1 MFSPWRTPRGTS
13 GPRSPPGGL
22 PRALCGGRAR
32 TRRTGRE
39 VERAGARRSKPCPIR
54 RACSRMQRGGRRRRS
69 RDRSGPLSLGA
80 PAAGLGECQDAHR
93 VRYGAVLGRRES
105 THEVVFP
112 LESELDGDRL
122 PEGRPKIPVRYQ
134 GLLSSVS
141 SHARESRAASTPCQ
155 ENSFEVQR
163 KSSNGRQGRFTG
175 LSASHRRAARPVRA
189 RDGAH
194 ARKHPKTANVESIT
208 R

>member
-54 RACSRMQRGGRRRRS
+54 RAGRRMQRGGRRRCS
-69 RDRSGPLSLGA
+69 REGSGQLSLGG
-80 PAAGLGECQDAHR
+80 PRAGLGECQDAHR

-105 THEVVFP
+105 ANEAVFF
-112 LESELDGDRL
+112 LESELGGDRL
-122 PEGRPKIPVRYQ
+122 PEGRPKIPVFLHGEGKIGRKRKDCK
-134 GLLSSVS
+134 GNLLVS
-141 SHARESRAASTPCQ
+141 NNFMADNEKDDHRGRRL
-155 ENSFEVQR
+155 QR
-163 KSSNGRQGRFTG
+163 RLQ
-175 LSASHRRAARPVRA
+175 
-189 RDGAH
+189 
-194 ARKHPKTANVESIT
+194 
-208 R
+208 